1 MNYQEFTQLVNNDP
15 ICFLTC
21 WNLLWNNGR
30 QAISECSEMELA
42 DEMRKA
48 LGGFFAPGKLQD
60 IARTAREL
68 CTLEPSDTVDFLQR
82 SGKIVSRPSEET
94 PELCP
99 VCGAMLSFDRDTLSE
114 LDVIRSWIC
123 GECGATGEA
132 VYHSRFALH
141 RNMKDR
147 QGKPIY
153 PAVLHQKENCES

>member
-1 MNYQEFTQLVNNDP
+1 MNYQEFTQLVKNDT

-42 DEMRKA
+42 EEMSKS
-48 LGGFFAPGKLQD
+48 LGGFFTPDKLQN
-60 IARTAREL
+60 IARAAKEL
-68 CTLEPSDTVDFLQR
+68 CTVEPSDIVDFLQR
-82 SGKIVSRPSEET
+82 SDKIVYHLDEKT
-94 PELCP
+94 PETCP
-99 VCGAMLSFDRDTLSE
+99 VCGAMLSFDGHTLSE

-123 GECGATGEA
+123 EECGATGEA
-132 VYHSRFALH
+132 LYHSRFTLH

-153 PAVLHQKENCES
+153 PAVLHQK